1 MGLLV
6 KAGTGY
12 PVEPNMDVSK
22 HQHSRE
28 GTAALPYA
36 EISLFGADKF
46 NDIPLNRFRVVSSLH
61 VKIRRFETQ

>member
-36 EISLFGADKF
+36 EISLFGTDMF
-46 NDIPLNRFRVVSSLH
+46 NEIRLNRTHALRQNVSG
-61 VKIRRFETQ
+61 